1 MGLLEILD
9 PSTVRSG
16 SGRTPQSRARASRFL
31 SDDLDVSVTIVPW
44 QPIWFCAGRPQGGL
58 AT

>member
-1 MGLLEILD
+1 LTIDCAEQL
-9 PSTVRSG
+9 
-16 SGRTPQSRARASRFL
+16 RTNPPFQARVSRFL